1 MNNQIYKE
9 INNETKLELL
19 ENVSDLL
26 INVDIAY
33 EHNSISDLTYK
44 ALINHIN
51 KVGVMIRSINKN
63 ISNKLKEEILNTLN
77 DLSNVLVYL
86 YADLNNLSYIQ
97 YHHMDSLIN
106 DIIDKVFKK

>member
-19 ENVSDLL
+19 EHVSDLL
-26 INVDIAY
+26 ISVDIAY
-33 EHNSISDLTYK
+33 DHNSISDLTYK

-51 KVGVMIRSINKN
+51 KVGVMIRTINKN
-63 ISNKLKEEILNTLN
+63 ISNKLKDEILNSLN

-86 YADLNNLSYIQ
+86 YADLNNLSYIH
-97 YHHMDSLIN
+97 YHHMDILIN
-106 DIIDKVFKK
+106 NIIEKF